1 MPVSNLDPAALAK
14 LTPNDLAS
22 MALAAD
28 QEARRARKAGD
39 ADAAK
44 RWAEEADRLA
54 DVFQI
59 NHQ

>member
-1 MPVSNLDPAALAK
+1 MPVSNLDPKALAK

-39 ADAAK
+39 IDAAL
-44 RWAEEADRLA
+44 RWDEESTRLA
-54 DVFQI
+54 AVFQ
-59 NHQ
+59 QA